1 MQIYTVGAESK
12 KRRTSSWMLNLEVES
27 TIVTLLQRTTLQN
40 SVSFFYVLNAFF
52 SLDPPG
58 ERDT

>member
-1 MQIYTVGAESK
+1 
-12 KRRTSSWMLNLEVES
+12 MLNLEVES